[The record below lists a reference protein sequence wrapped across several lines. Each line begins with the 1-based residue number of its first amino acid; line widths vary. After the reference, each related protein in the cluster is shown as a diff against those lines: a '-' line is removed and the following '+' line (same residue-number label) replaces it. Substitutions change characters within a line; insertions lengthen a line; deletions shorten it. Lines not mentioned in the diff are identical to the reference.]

1 MRVIAVSPMAIPM
14 RSRRSS
20 GPSADPGHA
29 GWYRTTAKPD
39 AEIMNRPSP
48 TASIRYSGQC
58 RFTASVM
65 MREYDTV
72 AGPGGSRA
80 GQKGRESFGG
90 SRCPMQHDRQRRS
103 KEASMDHQ
111 PLQGQR
117 ALVTGASSG
126 IGEGIARALG
136 AAGAAVVVNYGGNGD
151 AAFRVV
157 DEVKSSGSDAMA
169 IRA

>member
-14 RSRRSS
+14 RKRRAS

-29 GWYRTTAKPD
+29 GWNRTTAKPD
-39 AEIMNRPSP
+39 AETMNRPSP
-48 TASIRYSGQC
+48 PASIRYSGQW

-65 MREYDTV
+65 ARDTTLQAAQAV
-72 AGPGGSRA
+72 
-80 GQKGRESFGG
+80 RESFGG
-90 SRCPMQHDRQRRS
+90 SRCPMQHDVQSRS

-111 PLQGQR
+111 PLRGQR

-136 AAGAAVVVNYGGNGD
+136 AAGASVVVNYAGN
-151 AAFRVV
+151 AA
-157 DEVKSSGSDAMA
+157 
-169 IRA
+169 